1 MKSVVVGVR
10 LSQDVKDKL
19 QQLADEEHR
28 SLSNLISKILLDYL
42 KVKKEKPTEQSADC
56 LGISSSLIISCG
68 VIYSVF
74 CLTVFPEF
82 R

>member
-1 MKSVVVGVR
+1 MKNKAESKVVGVR
-10 LSQDVKDKL
+10 LSREVKDKL

-42 KVKKEKPTEQSADC
+42 KEKAD
-56 LGISSSLIISCG
+56 
-68 VIYSVF
+68 
-74 CLTVFPEF
+74 

>member
-42 KVKKEKPTEQSADC
+42 KDSGEKGKAH
-56 LGISSSLIISCG
+56 
-68 VIYSVF
+68 
-74 CLTVFPEF
+74 
-82 R
+82 

>member
-19 QQLADEEHR
+19 QELADEEHR

-42 KVKKEKPTEQSADC
+42 KDRGEKRKAH
-56 LGISSSLIISCG
+56 
-68 VIYSVF
+68 
-74 CLTVFPEF
+74 
-82 R
+82 

>member
-19 QQLADEEHR
+19 QELADEEHR

-42 KVKKEKPTEQSADC
+42 KDSGEKGKAH
-56 LGISSSLIISCG
+56 
-68 VIYSVF
+68 
-74 CLTVFPEF
+74 
-82 R
+82 

>member
-19 QQLADEEHR
+19 QELADEEHR

-42 KVKKEKPTEQSADC
+42 KEKGLEGKK
-56 LGISSSLIISCG
+56 
-68 VIYSVF
+68 
-74 CLTVFPEF
+74 
-82 R
+82 

>member
-19 QQLADEEHR
+19 QVLADEEHR

-42 KVKKEKPTEQSADC
+42 KDRDEKGKAH
-56 LGISSSLIISCG
+56 
-68 VIYSVF
+68 
-74 CLTVFPEF
+74 
-82 R
+82 

>member
-42 KVKKEKPTEQSADC
+42 KVKKEKPTE
-56 LGISSSLIISCG
+56 
-68 VIYSVF
+68 
-74 CLTVFPEF
+74 
-82 R
+82 

>member
-1 MKSVVVGVR
+1 MKNKAESKVVGVR
-10 LSQDVKDKL
+10 LSQEVKDKL

-42 KVKKEKPTEQSADC
+42 KEKAD
-56 LGISSSLIISCG
+56 
-68 VIYSVF
+68 
-74 CLTVFPEF
+74 